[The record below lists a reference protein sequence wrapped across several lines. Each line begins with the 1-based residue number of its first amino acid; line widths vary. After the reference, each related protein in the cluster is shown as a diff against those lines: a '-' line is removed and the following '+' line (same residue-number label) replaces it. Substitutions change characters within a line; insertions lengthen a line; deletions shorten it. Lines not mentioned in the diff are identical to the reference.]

1 LLNGLRKDSVKDNC
15 YNISVIPDVDQLVS
29 GVAIVGIDWSEARF
43 ESGEQTFEILRAV
56 VHVLRNFVLLL
67 NASVEKGLG
76 DSVSSSIEIGPGV
89 RLIFVLLGESVWKP
103 FGDRLPG
110 IGEVPGCCCGYL
122 MGHEG
127 SS

>member
-1 LLNGLRKDSVKDNC
+1 MKDNC
-15 YNISVIPDVDQLVS
+15 NDVGVVPDVDQLVS

>member
-1 LLNGLRKDSVKDNC
+1 
-15 YNISVIPDVDQLVS
+15 
-29 GVAIVGIDWSEARF
+29 
-43 ESGEQTFEILRAV
+43 
-56 VHVLRNFVLLL
+56 
-67 NASVEKGLG
+67 LG